1 MTRVVVIGNATV
13 DVILRVERFPLP
25 GETLLC
31 DAMLVCAGGKGLN
44 QAIASART
52 GAPTLLCAPAAADA
66 NGELLARAVAA
77 QAGLDAH
84 WLATAPPTDIS
95 TIWIDADGENVIVSS
110 VAAAAAMEPAHA
122 IAACAALGDG
132 DVLLIQ
138 GNLSEATTAAAI
150 KRAHANG
157 ARIVLNTAPMRPWMG
172 SLLAA
177 VDVVVAN
184 AVEADQLA
192 ASTRVDFNAN
202 ANANA
207 NGNGN
212 GNANGNANGSDC
224 ASDCEAALLEAG
236 AGAVIVSRGR
246 AGAVLATGRGRCV
259 VPAPAVAAVDTAGA
273 GDVMA
278 GTLAGLLAQGIGIAV
293 ALEVAVAAASLS
305 VTRSGTTPSFPT
317 RAEIAGLRANCAP
330 DAQER
335 CRA

>member
-13 DVILRVERFPLP
+13 DIIQRVERFPLP

-31 DAMLVCAGGKGLN
+31 DAMVVCAGGKGLN

-52 GAPTLLCAPAAADA
+52 GTPTLLRAPASADA
-66 NGELLARAVAA
+66 NGDLLARAVAA
-77 QAGLDAH
+77 EAGLDAD

-132 DVLLIQ
+132 DVLLVQ

-150 KRAHANG
+150 GRAQANG

-184 AVEADQLA
+184 GLEAAQLA
-192 ASTRVDFNAN
+192 
-202 ANANA
+202 
-207 NGNGN
+207 
-212 GNANGNANGSDC
+212 GNASD
-224 ASDCEAALLEAG
+224 SEAALLVAG
-236 AGAVIVSRGR
+236 AGAVVVSRGR
-246 AGAVLATGRGRCV
+246 GGAVLATDRGRWV
-259 VPAPAVAAVDTAGA
+259 VAATAVAAVDTAGA
-273 GDVMA
+273 GDVMT
-278 GTLAGLLAQGIGIAV
+278 GTLAGLLAQGVGIAA

-305 VTRSGTTPSFPT
+305 VTRSGTTASFPS
-317 RAEIAGLRANCAP
+317 RAEIAGLRATPANG
-330 DAQER
+330 AQKR

>member
-13 DVILRVERFPLP
+13 DIIQRVERFPLP

-31 DAMLVCAGGKGLN
+31 DAMVVCAGGKGLN

-52 GAPTLLCAPAAADA
+52 GTPTLLRAPASADA
-66 NGELLARAVAA
+66 NGDLLARAVAA
-77 QAGLDAH
+77 EAGLDAD

-132 DVLLIQ
+132 DVLLVQ

-150 KRAHANG
+150 GRAQANG

-184 AVEADQLA
+184 ALEAAQLA
-192 ASTRVDFNAN
+192 
-202 ANANA
+202 
-207 NGNGN
+207 
-212 GNANGNANGSDC
+212 GNASD
-224 ASDCEAALLEAG
+224 SEAALLVAG
-236 AGAVIVSRGR
+236 AGAVVVSRGR
-246 AGAVLATGRGRCV
+246 GGAVLATDRGRWV
-259 VPAPAVAAVDTAGA
+259 VAAMAVAAVDTAGA
-273 GDVMA
+273 GDVMT
-278 GTLAGLLAQGIGIAV
+278 GTLAGLLAQGVGIAA

-305 VTRSGTTPSFPT
+305 VTRSGTTASFPS
-317 RAEIAGLRANCAP
+317 RAEIAGLRATPANG
-330 DAQER
+330 AQKR

>member
-13 DVILRVERFPLP
+13 DIIQRVERFPLP

-31 DAMLVCAGGKGLN
+31 DAMVVCAGGKGLN

-52 GAPTLLCAPAAADA
+52 GTPTLLRAPASADA
-66 NGELLARAVAA
+66 NGDLLARAVAA
-77 QAGLDAH
+77 EAGLDAD

-132 DVLLIQ
+132 DVLLVQ

-150 KRAHANG
+150 GRAQANG

-184 AVEADQLA
+184 ALEAAQLA
-192 ASTRVDFNAN
+192 
-202 ANANA
+202 
-207 NGNGN
+207 
-212 GNANGNANGSDC
+212 GNASD
-224 ASDCEAALLEAG
+224 SEAALLVAG
-236 AGAVIVSRGR
+236 AGAVVVSRGR
-246 AGAVLATGRGRCV
+246 GGAVLATDRGRWV
-259 VPAPAVAAVDTAGA
+259 VAATAVAAVDTAGA
-273 GDVMA
+273 GDVMT
-278 GTLAGLLAQGIGIAV
+278 GTLAGLLAQGVGIAA

-305 VTRSGTTPSFPT
+305 VTRSGTTASFPS
-317 RAEIAGLRANCAP
+317 RAEIAGLRATPANG
-330 DAQER
+330 AQKR

>member
-77 QAGLDAH
+77 QAGLDAD

-95 TIWIDADGENVIVSS
+95 TIWINADGENVIVSS

-192 ASTRVDFNAN
+192 ASTRVDFNG
-202 ANANA
+202 

-212 GNANGNANGSDC
+212 GSANGSDC
-224 ASDCEAALLEAG
+224 ASDCEAALLGAG

-259 VPAPAVAAVDTAGA
+259 VAAPAVAAVDTAGA

>member
-13 DVILRVERFPLP
+13 DVIQRVERFPLP

-31 DAMLVCAGGKGLN
+31 DSMVVCAGGKGLN

-66 NGELLARAVAA
+66 NGELLARAVSAES
-77 QAGLDAH
+77 GLDAD

-95 TIWIDADGENVIVSS
+95 TIWIDANGENMIVSS
-110 VAAAAAMEPAHA
+110 VTAAAAMEPAHA
-122 IAACAALGDG
+122 IAACAALGDS

-138 GNLSEATTAAAI
+138 GNLSEATTAVAI
-150 KRAHANG
+150 QRAHVNG
-157 ARIVLNTAPMRPWMG
+157 ARIVLNTAPMRTWMG

-192 ASTRVDFNAN
+192 TSTRVDFNAN
-202 ANANA
+202 A
-207 NGNGN
+207 
-212 GNANGNANGSDC
+212 
-224 ASDCEAALLEAG
+224 SDCETALLNAG

-246 AGAVLATGRGRCV
+246 AGAVLATGRGRWV
-259 VPAPAVAAVDTAGA
+259 VAAPAVAAVDTAGA
-273 GDVMA
+273 GDVMT
-278 GTLAGLLAQGIGIAV
+278 GTLAGLLAQGIGIAA

-305 VTRSGTTPSFPT
+305 VTRSGTSPSFPSH
-317 RAEIAGLRANCAP
+317 AEISGLRANRATG
-330 DAQER
+330 AQER
-335 CRA
+335 RRA

>member
-13 DVILRVERFPLP
+13 DIIQRVERFPLP

-31 DAMLVCAGGKGLN
+31 DAMVVCAGGKGLN

-52 GAPTLLCAPAAADA
+52 GTPTLLRAPASADA
-66 NGELLARAVAA
+66 NGDLLARAVAA
-77 QAGLDAH
+77 EAGLDAD

-132 DVLLIQ
+132 DVLLVQ

-150 KRAHANG
+150 GRAQANG

-184 AVEADQLA
+184 GLEAAQLA
-192 ASTRVDFNAN
+192 
-202 ANANA
+202 
-207 NGNGN
+207 
-212 GNANGNANGSDC
+212 GNASD
-224 ASDCEAALLEAG
+224 SEAALLVAG
-236 AGAVIVSRGR
+236 AGAVVVSRGR
-246 AGAVLATGRGRCV
+246 GGAVLATDRGRWV
-259 VPAPAVAAVDTAGA
+259 VAAMAVAAVDTAGA
-273 GDVMA
+273 GDVMT
-278 GTLAGLLAQGIGIAV
+278 GTLAGLLAQGVGIAA

-305 VTRSGTTPSFPT
+305 VTRSGTTASFPS
-317 RAEIAGLRANCAP
+317 RAEIAGLRATPANG
-330 DAQER
+330 AQKR